1 MQRTADNSHMARRGL
16 AIIFT
21 LLGLAVF
28 VSLIGLAAMYF
39 VIGRAPS
46 VPSNAVL
53 NLSLGGDLAEV
64 APTDVVA
71 YVRGGRTP
79 TVRSIVDDLRKAKV
93 DGRISAV
100 MLRLTGFSTPYWGK
114 LQEIRDALIDFR
126 TSKKPVYAYLE
137 YGGDRDYYV
146 ATAADKVFLMPTS
159 PLDLAGMATYEVFL
173 RGLLDKFGVYPDLH
187 HIGEYKTFSNTFT
200 EKGFTPAHRE
210 MDTSMNRDLYDQV
223 VRGVASARGK
233 SEADVHAL
241 IDQGPFLPKAAK
253 EAGLIDDLA
262 YQDQVLGKLRESRPG
277 ATREI
282 DDDDYSRISLSS
294 LGLNRGPKIA
304 VIYFAGAIASG
315 KNGYDPLE
323 GATIGSDT
331 LIDYIRKVRKDSSV
345 RAIILRIDSPGGSAA
360 ASDAIWRELMLAKK
374 EKPNRPIVA
383 SMSDLGASGG
393 YYIAAPAEAIV
404 AQPATLT
411 GSIGIVGG
419 KFVTGGIYEKLG
431 ANLDAIS
438 IGKNAEMN
446 SPIRA
451 YNPEELKKVN
461 EQLKAFYDDFV
472 AKVADSRHKTWQE
485 VDRLGQGRV
494 WTGQQAKAIGLVDAL
509 GGLDRAVS
517 VAKERAKIPG
527 DSDVELVAYPSPKT
541 FYELLSDQISGN
553 SDSARIGDWLKT
565 NLSGAEVDV
574 LRAARGPAAL
584 FKRGEPLALMPVQYL
599 R

>member
-1 MQRTADNSHMARRGL
+1 MARRGL
-16 AIIFT
+16 VVVFT
-21 LLGLAVF
+21 LLGVAVF
-28 VSLIGLAAMYF
+28 VSLVGLAGLYF
-39 VIGRAPS
+39 LVGREPS

-53 NLSLGGDLAEV
+53 TLTVGGELAEI

-71 YVRGGRTP
+71 YVRGARTP
-79 TVRSIVDDLRKAKV
+79 TVRNIVDDLRKAKV

-100 MLRLTGFSTPYWGK
+100 LLKVTGFSTPYWAK
-114 LQEIRDALIDFR
+114 VQEIRDALIDFR

-137 YGGDRDYYV
+137 YGGDRDYYL
-146 ATAADKVFLMPTS
+146 ASAADKVFLMPSST
-159 PLDLAGMATYEVFL
+159 LDLTGVATYEVFL
-173 RGLLDKFGVYPDLH
+173 RGLLDKVGVYPDLH

-210 MDTSMNRDLYDQV
+210 MDASMNRDLYDQI
-223 VRGVASARGK
+223 VRTVAGARGK
-233 SEADVHAL
+233 TEPDVRQL
-241 IDQGPFLPKAAK
+241 IDEAPFLPQAAK
-253 EAGLIDDLA
+253 AAGLIDDLA
-262 YQDQVLGKLRESRPG
+262 YEDQVMGKLREAKPS
-277 ATREI
+277 ATRTIEG
-282 DDDDYSRISLSS
+282 DDYARIALSS
-294 LGLNRGPKIA
+294 LGLNKGPRIA

-331 LIDYIRKVRKDSSV
+331 LIEYIRKVRKDSSV
-345 RAIILRIDSPGGSAA
+345 RAIVLRIDSPGGSAA
-360 ASDAIWRELMLAKK
+360 ASDAIWRELMLAKR
-374 EKPNRPIVA
+374 ERADRPIVA

-404 AQPATLT
+404 AEPSTLT

-431 ANLDAIS
+431 ASLDSAS
-438 IGKNAEMN
+438 IGKRAEMN
-446 SPIRA
+446 SPIRP
-451 YNPEELKKVN
+451 YNPDELKKVD

-472 AKVADSRHKTWQE
+472 AKVAESRHKTSEEINQI
-485 VDRLGQGRV
+485 GQGRV

-509 GGLDRAVS
+509 GGLERAVS

-527 DSDVELVAYPSPKT
+527 DSDVELVFYPAPKS

-553 SDSARIGDWLKT
+553 SDSAVIGKWLKA
-565 NLSGAEVDV
+565 NLSTAEFDL
-574 LRAARGPAAL
+574 LRAARGPVAM
-584 FKRGEPLALMPVQYL
+584 FRRGEPLALMPVRYM

>member
-1 MQRTADNSHMARRGL
+1 MARRGI
-16 AIIFT
+16 AIVFT
-21 LLGLAVF
+21 LLGIAVF
-28 VSLIGLAAMYF
+28 ISLIGLVGIYLL
-39 VIGRAPS
+39 IGREPS

-53 NLSLGGDLAEV
+53 RLTVGGDLAEV

-71 YVRGGRTP
+71 YVRGARTP

-93 DGRISAV
+93 DSRISAV
-100 MLRLTGFSTPYWGK
+100 LLKVTGFSTPYWGK
-114 LQEIRDALIDFR
+114 LQELRDALVDFR

-137 YGGDRDYYV
+137 YGGDRDYYL
-146 ATAADKVFLMPTS
+146 ASAADKVFLMPSS
-159 PLDLAGMATYEVFL
+159 PLDLTGVATYEVFL
-173 RGLLDKFGVYPDLH
+173 RGLLDKFGIYPDLH

-200 EKGFTPAHRE
+200 EKGFTAAHRE
-210 MDTSMNRDLYDQV
+210 MDQAMNRDLYDQL

-233 SEADVHAL
+233 TEPEVRQLLDE
-241 IDQGPFLPKAAK
+241 GPFLPEQAK
-253 EAGLIDDLA
+253 RAGLIDDLA
-262 YQDQVLGKLRESRPG
+262 YEDQVIGKLREAHPN
-277 ATREI
+277 ATRDVEG
-282 DDDDYSRISLSS
+282 DDYAKIGLSS
-294 LGLNRGPKIA
+294 LGLNKGPRIA

-331 LIDYIRKVRKDSSV
+331 LIEYIRRVRKDAAV

-374 EKPNRPIVA
+374 EKTARPIIA

-404 AQPATLT
+404 AQPSTLT

-419 KFVTGGIYEKLG
+419 KFVTGGVYEKLG
-431 ANLDAIS
+431 ANLDSTS

-451 YNPEELKKVN
+451 YNAEERKKVD

-472 AKVADSRHKTWQE
+472 KKVADSRHKTPE
-485 VDRLGQGRV
+485 EIDHLGQGRV

-509 GGLDRAVS
+509 GGLDRAVAI
-517 VAKERAKIPG
+517 AKERAKIPA
-527 DSDVELVAYPSPKT
+527 DSDVELVSYPAPKS
-541 FYELLSDQISGN
+541 FYELLSDEVSGN
-553 SDSARIGDWLKT
+553 SDTAAIGTWLRT
-565 NLSGAEVDV
+565 NLSSAEFDV
-574 LRAARGPAAL
+574 LRTARGPAAR
-584 FKRGEPLALMPVQYL
+584 FRRGEPLALMPMQYL